1 MKNRPAKTEP
11 VSKAAPKIEEKPKV
25 VEKAASK
32 LSDDDEWGTAP
43 TQPKE
48 VTKAAVEKTES
59 DYSADWGE
67 NDLEDKSAPASKP
80 VTEVKPI
87 SIPEKSTIPPAT
99 TVATGLVG
107 AAAATAVVAA
117 PKFEEAKPEKIDFFG
132 QNNDMD
138 DELADL
144 EKEFNKNEQAK
155 KSNPLGNSITKE
167 MLQQSKKEIDQDGF
181 DIEDDFF
188 EEKKQGVKAAA
199 PVKKN
204 LEIAIDDNADYEMEN
219 N

>member
-1 MKNRPAKTEP
+1 MKVVKNKPAKAEP
-11 VSKAAPKIEEKPKV
+11 VSKAAPKKEEKPKE

-43 TQPKE
+43 EQSKQ
-48 VTKAAVEKTES
+48 VTKVEKTES
-59 DYSADWGE
+59 DYSADWGD

-80 VTEVKPI
+80 ATEVKPI
-87 SIPEKSTIPPAT
+87 SIPEKTIVPPAATT
-99 TVATGLVG
+99 TVVQ
-107 AAAATAVVAA
+107 A
-117 PKFEEAKPEKIDFFG
+117 PKFEEPKPEKIDFFG
-132 QNNDMD
+132 QNDAMD

-144 EKEFNKNEQAK
+144 EKEFDKNEQAK

-167 MLQQSKKEIDQDGF
+167 MLQQSKKEIDQEGF
-181 DIEDDFF
+181 DIEEDFF
-188 EEKKQGVKAAA
+188 EEKEPESKAA